1 MLAKQIFVIA
11 WNSYPSRRVR
21 RLETLTEY
29 QDQAEDSYTL
39 AEDFNF
45 NEGDGISTEAVFNDN
60 PETTDQFTGNYILVI
75 AQDGSIA
82 SRWFVM
88 SCDRTTLWDSNQC
101 RMRLRRDVVADGL
114 TNLLS
119 ARAFIEKGVISDRGN
134 PLIYNKEDGAF
145 NRIKKSES
153 MLKDETGISWIV
165 GYIPQDAFSD
175 EEAEKRTVKFGVA
188 DLSSIPSH
196 LRYAKKTDCPAF
208 AFNGGVSMVNPS
220 VSMNFIAFD
229 DNGHLHKC
237 DVLGSFTQ
245 TGTSTRVW
253 PTGLSHSGP
262 FYYYVW
268 SPYVEDV
275 NAQIDSYW
283 KNSILKNVS
292 LSEAVSKCVLQAG
305 FKLMGASDLQSVRA
319 IAGKIVYFE
328 DEQKAYLVSIESASS
343 KSASINV
350 SGQGGTYLVTNMKAP
365 DAGSISGFKLECPTC
380 YSVTLNEVTLDQPSV
395 VITKASSRPHLI
407 DAPYDM
413 FAIPYA
419 DGKVVVYKADGTFF
433 KTDKATAMSM
443 AIGIAAA
450 MGSGTVYD
458 VQELPYCPVR
468 EAVEYLLTN
477 VSKNEGGYRINVSS
491 QKFDQ
496 AVGAGES
503 TPRAVLVWCRQ
514 SSFSFEIPASG
525 FEEAFPGPKVGSAYA
540 WLRSLSKS
548 IDEETLSHLTGFA
561 GKSALENKLE
571 NQLDMFRLS
580 SPNMS
585 SAFEFSASANRG
597 CPAFRV
603 DCTYRPFNP
612 YIHVAPKFDGLY
624 GSDFGDA
631 RGLICGGD
639 YSLAQL
645 TSAWADYQQNSKN
658 YQAVFDRQIQNME
671 VTQKYQR
678 VSDVVGGISGSLQA
692 GVQGAAAGSMAGPIG
707 AIAGGVAGTA
717 LSAAGAVADWGI
729 NEALRKEAID
739 YKKDLFALQL
749 GNVQAIPYGLSKTSA
764 INANNK
770 HFPFLEWYS
779 STDVEKKA
787 LRAKIEANGMTVGVI
802 GTPGEYVPI
811 DSGYHYVK
819 GQLIRP
825 EDDSALSANRF
836 NALAE
841 EFLKGVYLRR
851 L

>member
-1 MLAKQIFVIA
+1 MLAKQIFIVA
-11 WNSYPSRRVR
+11 WDSYPSRRVR
-21 RLETLTEY
+21 RLETLQEY
-29 QDQAEDSYTL
+29 QNAAGDSWVL

-60 PETTDQFTGNYILVI
+60 PETTDQFAGNYILVI
-75 AQDGSIA
+75 SQDGSIA

-88 SCDRTTLWDSNQC
+88 SVDRTTLWNANQC
-101 RMRLRRDVVADGL
+101 RVRLRRDVVADGL
-114 TNLLS
+114 SNLLN
-119 ARAFIEKGVISDRGN
+119 AKAFIEKGTVSDSEN
-134 PLIYNKEDGAF
+134 PLIYNKEDGYF

-153 MLKDETGISWIV
+153 LLKDETGVSWIV

-175 EEAEKRTVKFGVA
+175 DDEEKRTVKFGVA
-188 DLSSIPSH
+188 DLSSIPSY

-208 AFNGGVSMVNPS
+208 AFSGFVSMVGAKVVAKFLAWDDKKTKINTVGILSEAGTS
-220 VSMNFIAFD
+220 VS
-229 DNGHLHKC
+229 
-237 DVLGSFTQ
+237 
-245 TGTSTRVW
+245 VW
-253 PTGLSHSGP
+253 PINLPSGTP
-262 FYYYVW
+262 SYYNAW
-268 SPYVEDV
+268 SPYAGGVE
-275 NAQIDSYW
+275 AQIASYW
-283 KNSILKNVS
+283 KDAILKGVS

-305 FKLMGASDLQSVRA
+305 FKAMSASELQSIRA
-319 IAGKIVYFE
+319 ISGKIVYFE
-328 DEQKAYLVSIESASS
+328 DEQKAYSVSIEAVSS

-350 SGQGGTYLVTNMKAP
+350 SGQGGTYLVSNMKAP
-365 DAGSISGFKLECPTC
+365 DSGAFSSFSVECQTC
-380 YSVTLNEVTLDQPSV
+380 YSVSLREVTLDKTSV
-395 VITKASSRPHLI
+395 TISKASSRPHLI

-419 DGKVVVYKADGTFF
+419 DGKAVVYKADGSFYSS
-433 KTDKATAMSM
+433 DKATAMSM

-468 EAVEYLLTN
+468 EAVEYILTN
-477 VSKNEGGYRINVSS
+477 ISKNEGGYRINVSS

-525 FEEAFPGPKVGSAYA
+525 FEKAVPGPKIGSVYA
-540 WLRSLSKS
+540 WVRSLPKY
-548 IDEETLSHLTGFA
+548 IDGETLSHLTGFA

-585 SAFEFSASANRG
+585 GAFEFSASANRG

-645 TSAWADYQQNSKN
+645 TSAWAEYQQNNKN

-729 NEALRKEAID
+729 NEALRQEAID

-779 STDVEKKA
+779 STDVEKEA

-825 EDDSALSANRF
+825 EDDSAMSANRF
-836 NALAE
+836 NAMAE
-841 EFLKGVYLRR
+841 EFLKGVFIRR